1 MSSID
6 SRIVEMKFN
15 NAQFEKG
22 IKETTSSLESL
33 KKSLSLDGA
42 KKGLEN
48 LQEVG
53 KNFSLNNIASGID
66 NLASK
71 FSALAGI
78 GVVALGN
85 IASQAIQTG
94 LQMVKSLT
102 LQPITD
108 GFNEYELKMG
118 SIQTILA
125 NTSKYGTTLDDVTK
139 ALDDLN
145 TYSDKTI
152 YNFGAMT
159 KNIGLFT
166 NAGIKLEDATSM
178 IKGFSNAAAASGTTA
193 ENAAGAAYQL
203 SQALSAGTVRLMD
216 WRSLTNAGMG
226 SKNMQ
231 QGLIDIAGAMGTLTK
246 NGIDATYVQNDF
258 NGSLEKNW
266 LSADVMSSYLRIM
279 AGDMDDASMAAL
291 GLSAAQIES
300 FKAQQ
305 KTAEEAATKI
315 RTFTQLMSTM
325 KESVAS
331 SWSETFGILFGDFN
345 EATDLFT
352 GINNAFGSMISASSE
367 ARNNLLKDWKELGG
381 RTILIDGVK
390 NAFDALMSVI
400 KPISDAFRDIFPAA
414 TAKQLYD
421 LTVQFK
427 NFMGSLVLS
436 AKSSENLKNTFRGL
450 FAVIDIIWMAIKGV
464 ASVFARLLAP
474 LSKTG
479 DGVLTLTGGL
489 GNMLVNLRDAIK
501 SGNFFGKVFEFIGNA
516 IAYPIELLNKFG
528 KAVVGSTETSTG
540 FATVWQGIA
549 NGFQAVWEF
558 IKPAVDWIVESLK
571 VVGDAVSDFFKQM
584 NPASFAAILAGGG
597 VAAAGAGIFKLVQF
611 IRNSFGVLGFGI
623 VDQLQGVLGTL
634 KDYLGSLQR
643 EVQSKTLMNIAIAL
657 GVLAAA
663 VLVLS
668 FIPVD
673 RLATALG
680 AITVMLG
687 QLIAAMILFDK
698 YIGVKG
704 AVKMGLIS
712 FALIGLATAMVIFA
726 AAIAIL
732 SSMDWNE
739 LARGLAGMAGALALM
754 IGAAKILSNNTA
766 KLILVA
772 FALNG
777 LATAMV
783 IMAAAMKI
791 FASLSW
797 DEVGRG
803 LAVMAGMLGI
813 IAVFSKVMGGI
824 AGVVSGA
831 VGLIVIA
838 GAMMIMAGAM
848 KVFATLS
855 WDEIGRGLALLAGSL
870 LILVVAMKFMQSS
883 VLGAAAM
890 ILVATAVTILAA
902 AMKIFSSMSWDE
914 IVKSLVMLAGSLAI
928 LAGAMALMGIPL
940 VMAGSVGIIAAA
952 VAMMMLAPAL
962 KMLGKMSWDEI
973 GRGLTMLASALGILA
988 IGGVL
993 LLAALPGLMGL
1004 GVAALLI
1011 GAGALAAGVGVTMLS
1026 AGLIALGAASSI
1038 GTAALVF
1045 MATQLIGL
1053 IPLIMQKIGEGIIAI
1068 ANVIATSGPA
1078 LIGAFTTVIVSMV
1091 TAIQTA
1097 APLIIETFF
1106 NLISMLVQKLTE
1118 NVPKFVESGIIMING
1133 ILKGIAD
1140 NIGRMID
1147 EGTRIVT
1154 EFLNGIG
1161 RNLPKI
1167 IDAGVK
1173 LIISF
1178 VNGLAQGIRK
1188 NTAAMR
1194 DAGWNLASAIIDGM
1208 TGGLG
1213 SAMVSKAVAAVRGLG
1228 SAVLGAVKAVLG
1240 IRSPS
1245 KEFFKVGAWSGEGLS
1260 NGLVSYTDTVAKDAE
1275 KLGTSAM
1282 DGLNKSISGIS
1293 DMSLSGLDMT
1303 PTIRPVLDLSSI
1315 KKDSTLIDGMLTPSA
1330 LSVDA
1335 GYTKAASISVEQK
1348 ALKSATAATEQAP
1361 APVAGDTNISF
1372 VQNNTS
1378 PKALPPAE
1386 IYRQTKN
1393 QLSAAKGIVVLT

>member
-22 IKETTSSLESL
+22 IKETTSSLEGL

-71 FSALAGI
+71 FTALAGI
-78 GVVALGN
+78 GVIALGN

-178 IKGFSNAAAASGTTA
+178 IKGFSNAAAASGTSA

-266 LSADVMSSYLRIM
+266 LSADVMSAYLRIM

-331 SWSETFGILFGDFN
+331 SWSETFSILFGNFN

-352 GINNAFGSMISASSE
+352 GINDAFGAMIKSSSD
-367 ARNNLLKDWKELGG
+367 ARNNLLQGWKDLGG
-381 RTILIDGVK
+381 RTVLIDGLK
-390 NAFDALMSVI
+390 NAFEALMSII

-427 NFMGSLVLS
+427 NFMGGLILS

-464 ASVFARLLAP
+464 ASVFARLLTP

-479 DGVLTLTGGL
+479 EGVLTLTGGL

-516 IAYPIELLNKFG
+516 IAAPIELLNKFG

-540 FATVWQGIA
+540 FATVWQAIGNA
-549 NGFQAVWEF
+549 FTTVWEF
-558 IKPAVDWIVESLK
+558 IKPAVDWIIDSLK
-571 VVGDAVSDFFKQM
+571 TVGGAIADFFKQM

-597 VAAAGAGIFKLVQF
+597 VAAMGVGVFKF
-611 IRNSFGVLGFGI
+611 AAWIRNTFGVLGFDI
-623 VDQLQGVLGTL
+623 IDQIKGVLGSVTDAV
-634 KDYLGSLQR
+634 KSMQTQI
-643 EVQSKTLMNIAIAL
+643 QSKTLMNIAIAL
-657 GVLAAA
+657 GVLAGAI
-663 VLVLS
+663 LILS
-668 FIPVD
+668 FIPMD
-673 RLATALG
+673 RLAVALTG
-680 AITVMLG
+680 ITVMLG
-687 QLIAAMILFDK
+687 QLIAAMVLFDK
-698 YIGVKG
+698 FIGVKG
-704 AVKMGLIS
+704 AAKMGLIS

-726 AAIAIL
+726 AAIKIM

-739 LARGLAGMAGALALM
+739 LARGLVGMAGALTLM
-754 IGAAKILSNNTA
+754 VGAVKLLASGSG
-766 KLILVA
+766 KLIFVA
-772 FALNG
+772 FALTG
-777 LATAMV
+777 FATAMV
-783 IMAAAMKI
+783 ILAAAMKI
-791 FASLSW
+791 FASMSW

-803 LAVMAGMLGI
+803 LAVMAGMLAT
-813 IAVFSKVMGGI
+813 IALFSKVMGKVG
-824 AGVVSGA
+824 GVVAGA
-831 VGLIVIA
+831 LGLIIIA

-848 KVFATLS
+848 KVFASMS

-883 VLGAAAM
+883 ILGAAAM
-890 ILVATAVTILAA
+890 ILVATAVTILAG
-902 AMKIFSSMSWDE
+902 AMKIFASMSWDE
-914 IVKSLVMLAGSLAI
+914 IGKSLVMLAGSLAI

-962 KMLGKMSWDEI
+962 RLLGKMSWDEI

-1004 GVAALLI
+1004 GVAAVLI
-1011 GAGALAAGVGVTMLS
+1011 GAGALAAGVGVTLLA
-1026 AGLIALGAASSI
+1026 AGLVALGAASTV
-1038 GTAALVF
+1038 GTSALVF

-1053 IPLIMQKIGEGIIAI
+1053 IPLIMQKIGEGIVAI

-1140 NIGRMID
+1140 NIGLMID

-1178 VNGLAQGIRK
+1178 VNGLAQGIRN

-1330 LSVDA
+1330 LSIDA
-1335 GYTKAASISVEQK
+1335 GYARAASISADQK
-1348 ALKSATAATEQAP
+1348 QIKIDTATAAETSVAK
-1361 APVAGDTNISF
+1361 AGDTNISF

-1378 PKALPPAE
+1378 PKALSASE

-1393 QLSAAKGIVVLT
+1393 QIASVKGVVVLA

>member
-22 IKETTSSLESL
+22 IKETTSSLEGL

-53 KNFSLNNIASGID
+53 KNFSLNSIANGID

-71 FSALAGI
+71 FTALAGI

-125 NTSKYGTTLDDVTK
+125 NTSRYGTTLQDVTK
-139 ALDDLN
+139 ALDELN

-152 YNFGAMT
+152 YNFGDMT

-166 NAGIKLEDATSM
+166 NAGIRLEDATSM
-178 IKGFSNAAAASGTTA
+178 IKGFSNAAAASGA
-193 ENAAGAAYQL
+193 SAQDAAGAAYQL
-203 SQALSAGTVRLMD
+203 SQALSTGTVRLMD
-216 WRSLTNAGMG
+216 WKSLTNAKMG

-266 LSADVMSSYLRIM
+266 LSADVMSAYLRIM

-315 RTFTQLMSTM
+315 RTFTALIDTM
-325 KESVAS
+325 KQTVGS
-331 SWSETFGILFGDFN
+331 SWSETFNILFGDFN

-352 GINNAFGSMISASSE
+352 GINDAFGAMIKSSSD
-367 ARNNLLKDWKELGG
+367 ARNNLLQGWKDLGG
-381 RTILIDGVK
+381 RTLLIDGLK
-390 NAFDALMSVI
+390 NAFEALMSII

-427 NFMGSLVLS
+427 NFMGGLILS

-479 DGVLTLTGGL
+479 EGVLTLTGGL

-516 IAYPIELLNKFG
+516 IAAPIELLNKFG

-540 FATVWQGIA
+540 FATVWQAIGNA
-549 NGFQAVWEF
+549 FTAVWEF
-558 IKPAVDWIVESLK
+558 IKPAVDWIIDSLK
-571 VVGDAVSDFFKQM
+571 TVGGAIADFFKQM

-597 VAAAGAGIFKLVQF
+597 VAAMGVGVFKF
-611 IRNSFGVLGFGI
+611 AAWIRNTFGVLGFDI
-623 VDQLQGVLGTL
+623 IDQIKGVLGSVTDAV
-634 KDYLGSLQR
+634 KSMQT
-643 EVQSKTLMNIAIAL
+643 QIKSKTLMNIAIAL
-657 GVLAAA
+657 GVLAGAI
-663 VLVLS
+663 LILS
-668 FIPVD
+668 FIPMD
-673 RLATALG
+673 RLAVALTG
-680 AITVMLG
+680 ITVMLG
-687 QLIAAMILFDK
+687 QLIAAMVLFDK
-698 YIGVKG
+698 FIGVKG
-704 AVKMGLIS
+704 AAKMGLIS

-726 AAIAIL
+726 AAIKIM

-739 LARGLAGMAGALALM
+739 LARGISGMAGALTLM
-754 IGAAKILSNNTA
+754 VTAAKFLSSGSG

-772 FALNG
+772 FAMTG
-777 LATAMV
+777 LATALV
-783 IMAAAMKI
+783 VLAAAMKI

-803 LAVMAGMLGI
+803 LSVMAGMLGI
-813 IAVFSKVMGGI
+813 IALFSKVMGGI
-824 AGVVSGA
+824 GGIVTGAAGLLIISGA
-831 VGLIVIA
+831 MVIF
-838 GAMMIMAGAM
+838 AGAM
-848 KVFATLS
+848 KIFATLS
-855 WDEIGRGLALLAGSL
+855 WEEIGKGLVLLAGSL
-870 LILVVAMKFMQSS
+870 LIITTAMKFMEGSI
-883 VLGAAAM
+883 LGAAAM
-890 ILVATAVTILAA
+890 VVIAA
-902 AMKIFSSMSWDE
+902 AMVILAGALKVMASLSWDE
-914 IVKSLVMLAGSLAI
+914 VGRSMVVLAGSLLI
-928 LAGAMALMGIPL
+928 LSGAMYLMTGALPGAAAL
-940 VMAGSVGIIAAA
+940 IIAAGA
-952 VAMMMLAPAL
+952 LMILAPAL

-973 GRGLTMLASALGILA
+973 GRGLTMLAASLAIIAAGGILL
-988 IGGVL
+988 I
-993 LLAALPGLMGL
+993 AALPGLLGL
-1004 GVAALLI
+1004 GIAAALI
-1011 GAGALAAGVGVTMLS
+1011 GAGALAAGVGIAMLS
-1026 AGLIALGAASSI
+1026 VGLVALGGAAAV
-1038 GTAALVF
+1038 GTNALVF

-1053 IPLIMQKIGEGIIAI
+1053 IPLIALKIGEGIIAI
-1068 ANVIATSGPA
+1068 AGVIATSGPQ
-1078 LIGAFTTVIVSMV
+1078 LIAAFTTVILSLV
-1091 TAIQTA
+1091 TAIATV
-1097 APLIIETFF
+1097 APVIINTFF
-1106 NLISMLVQKLTE
+1106 GLLMMLVKKLEE
-1118 NVPKFVESGIIMING
+1118 NVPVFVDSGMKLLAG
-1133 ILKGIAD
+1133 ILEGIAN
-1140 NIGRMID
+1140 NIGRVID
-1147 EGTRIVT
+1147 AAVSIIVN
-1154 EFLNGIG
+1154 FLNGIS
-1161 RNLPKI
+1161 RNLYRI
-1167 IDAGVK
+1167 IDAGVD
-1173 LIISF
+1173 LILSFLRGISR
-1178 VNGLAQGIRK
+1178 AIRDHSQEF
-1188 NTAAMR
+1188 A
-1194 DAGWNLASAIIDGM
+1194 DAGSDIFRAIADGIKNAISN
-1208 TGGLG
+1208 GGADIRYMGEAIG
-1213 SAMVSKAVAAVRGLG
+1213 SGL
-1228 SAVLGAVKAVLG
+1228 LQGAKNMLG
-1240 IRSPS
+1240 IKSPS
-1245 KEFFKVGAWSGEGLS
+1245 KEFYKLGVFSTQ
-1260 NGLVSYTDTVAKDAE
+1260 GLVGGLDATAKNVYSAAE
-1275 KLGTSAM
+1275 GVGSSAI
-1282 DGLNKSISGIS
+1282 DGLTKSLNGMS
-1293 DMSLSGLDMT
+1293 DATLYGMDMT
-1303 PTIRPVLDLSSI
+1303 PTIRPVLDLSAI
-1315 KKDSTLIDGMLTPSA
+1315 KKDSSLIDGMLKPTS

-1335 GYTKAASISVEQK
+1335 GYSSAASISIDQK
-1348 ALKSATAATEQAP
+1348 AAKEQSANIEQSAAT
-1361 APVAGDTNISF
+1361 NIVNNTSF

-1378 PKALPPAE
+1378 PKALSAAE
-1386 IYRQTKN
+1386 IYRQTRN
-1393 QLSAAKGIVVLT
+1393 QISSAKGVLAIS

>member
-6 SRIVEMKFN
+6 ERIVEMRFN
-15 NAQFEKG
+15 NSQFEKG
-22 IKETTSSLESL
+22 IKETTASLAGL
-33 KKSLSLDGA
+33 KSSLSLDNA

-48 LQEVG
+48 LSDIG
-53 KNFSLNNIASGID
+53 KNFSLSHIADGID
-66 NLASK
+66 SISSK

-94 LQMVKSLT
+94 IQMVRSLT

-178 IKGFSNAAAASGTTA
+178 IKGFSNAAAASGTSA

-231 QGLIDIAGAMGTLTK
+231 QGLIDIADAMGTLSA
-246 NGIDATYVQNDF
+246 NGIDATTVQKDF

-266 LSADVMSSYLRIM
+266 LSADVMSSYLKIM

-300 FKAQQ
+300 FRSQQ

-331 SWSETFGILFGDFN
+331 SWSETFNILFGNFN

-352 GINNAFGSMISASSE
+352 GINDAFGSMIKASSD
-367 ARNNLLKDWKELGG
+367 ARNGLLEDWKKLGG
-381 RTILIDGVK
+381 RTVLIEAVSD
-390 NAFDALMSVI
+390 AFKALMSVV
-400 KPISDAFRDIFPAA
+400 KPIMDAFRDIFPPA

-421 LTVQFK
+421 ITVAVK
-427 NFMGSLVLS
+427 NFMSGLILS

-450 FAVIDIIWMAIKGV
+450 FAVLDIIWMAIKGV

-516 IAYPIELLNKFG
+516 IAAPIELLNKFG
-528 KAVVGSTETSTG
+528 KAVVGSTQTSTG
-540 FATVWQGIA
+540 FATVWEGIA
-549 NGFQAVWEF
+549 NGFQAVWSF
-558 IKPAVDWIVESLK
+558 IKPAVDWIIDSLK
-571 VVGDAVSDFFKQM
+571 TVGTAIADFFKQM

-597 VAAAGAGIFKLVQF
+597 VAAMGVGVFKF
-611 IRNSFGVLGFGI
+611 ASWIRNTFGVLGFNI
-623 VDQLQGVLGTL
+623 IDQIQGVLGSVTDAV
-634 KDYLGSLQR
+634 KSMQTQI
-643 EVQSKTLMNIAIAL
+643 QSKTLMNIAIAL
-657 GVLAAA
+657 GILAGAI
-663 VLVLS
+663 LILS
-668 FIPVD
+668 FIPID
-673 RLATALG
+673 KLGIALG
-680 AITVMLG
+680 GVTVMLI
-687 QLIAAMILFDK
+687 QLVGAMALFDK
-698 YIGVKG
+698 FVGTKG

-726 AAIAIL
+726 AAIKIM

-739 LARGLAGMAGALALM
+739 LARGLAGMAGALTLM
-754 IGAAKILSNNTA
+754 VASVKLLASGSG
-766 KLILVA
+766 KLIFVA
-772 FALNG
+772 FALTG
-777 LATAMV
+777 FATAMV
-783 IMAAAMKI
+783 ILAAAMKI

-813 IAVFSKVMGGI
+813 IVVFSKVMGGI
-824 AGVVSGA
+824 GGVVSGA
-831 VGLIVIA
+831 LGLIIIA

-855 WDEIGRGLALLAGSL
+855 WDEIGRGLVLLAGSLAIIVIAMQFMQSAILGAASMIIISVALTILAGALKIMATMSWDEIGRGMVVLAGSL
-870 LILVVAMKFMQSS
+870 LILAGAMYLMSGA
-883 VLGAAAM
+883 LPGAAAL
-890 ILVATAVTILAA
+890 LVA
-902 AMKIFSSMSWDE
+902 
-914 IVKSLVMLAGSLAI
+914 
-928 LAGAMALMGIPL
+928 AGALMI
-940 VMAGSVGIIAAA
+940 
-952 VAMMMLAPAL
+952 LAPAL

-973 GRGLTMLASALGILA
+973 GRGLTMLAASLLIIAA
-988 IGGVL
+988 AGVVL
-993 LLAALPGLMGL
+993 IAALPGLLGL

-1011 GAGALAAGVGVTMLS
+1011 GVGALAAGVGITMLS
-1026 AGLIALGAASSI
+1026 AGLVALGAASSV

-1053 IPLIMQKIGEGIIAI
+1053 IPLIALKIGEGIIAI
-1068 ANVIATSGPA
+1068 AGVIATSGPT
-1078 LIGAFTTVIVSMV
+1078 LIAAFVTLITSMV
-1091 TAIQTA
+1091 TAIATVG
-1097 APLIIETFF
+1097 PLIINTFF
-1106 NLISMLVQKLTE
+1106 DLIMLLVARLTQSIP
-1118 NVPKFVESGIIMING
+1118 VFVDSGMKMIAG
-1133 ILKGIAD
+1133 ILQGIGN
-1140 NIGRMID
+1140 NIGRIVDAAVTIIVNFID
-1147 EGTRIVT
+1147 A
-1154 EFLNGIG
+1154 IG
-1161 RNLPKI
+1161 RNLPRI
-1167 IDAGVK
+1167 IEAGIK
-1173 LIISF
+1173 LVLSF
-1178 VNGLAQGIRK
+1178 INGVADGVNKYSSQMVEAGSKLFRAIVNGVSIAIERGGADLRWAGQRIGQALLNGAK
-1188 NTAAMR
+1188 AA
-1194 DAGWNLASAIIDGM
+1194 
-1208 TGGLG
+1208 
-1213 SAMVSKAVAAVRGLG
+1213 
-1228 SAVLGAVKAVLG
+1228 LG
-1240 IRSPS
+1240 IASPS
-1245 KEFFKVGAWSGEGLS
+1245 KEFYKLGEFTTQGIT
-1260 NGLVSYTDTVAKDAE
+1260 NGLDDTAKYVALASE
-1275 KLGTSAM
+1275 NVGNTAV
-1282 DGLNKSISGIS
+1282 DGLKKSLNGIS
-1293 DMSLSGLDMT
+1293 DIALGNMDMT
-1303 PTIRPVLDLSSI
+1303 PTIRPVLDLSAI
-1315 KKDSTLIDGMLTPSA
+1315 KKDSSLINGIIAPA
-1330 LSVDA
+1330 PLSIDA
-1335 GYTKAASISVEQK
+1335 GYAKAASISAEQK
-1348 ALKSATAATEQAP
+1348 QMKIDTATASETAVAP
-1361 APVAGDTNISF
+1361 AGDTNISF

-1378 PKALPPAE
+1378 PKALTPAE

-1393 QLSAAKGIVVLT
+1393 QLSAAKGVVVLV

>member
-22 IKETTSSLESL
+22 IKETTSSLEGL

-71 FSALAGI
+71 FTALAGI

-85 IASQAIQTG
+85 IATQAINAG
-94 LQMVKSLT
+94 LSMAKALT
-102 LQPITD
+102 IQPVIEGYSDYNQKLT
-108 GFNEYELKMG
+108 
-118 SIQTILA
+118 SIQTITNA
-125 NTSKYGTTLDDVTK
+125 TGKSIEEVGKYFKELD
-139 ALDDLN
+139 
-145 TYSDKTI
+145 TYADKTI
-152 YNFGAMT
+152 YNLSDMTGALA
-159 KNIGLFT
+159 KFT
-166 NAGIKLEDATSM
+166 NAGVSLDSSVPA
-178 IKGFSNAAAASGTTA
+178 IKGISNMVALAGQDANAASIAYYNLSQSIAGGFLTTTDYKSLNLA
-193 ENAAGAAYQL
+193 NVATNEWKQNVINAALAAGKLKKDANGMYNIPGVAKAYNDQQL
-203 SQALSAGTVRLMD
+203 FNDALSEGWASTDVLLKVLGEY
-216 WRSLTNAGMG
+216 G
-226 SKNMQ
+226 SETTTIGK
-231 QGLIDIAGAMGTLTK
+231 
-246 NGIDATYVQNDF
+246 
-258 NGSLEKNW
+258 
-266 LSADVMSSYLRIM
+266 
-279 AGDMDDASMAAL
+279 
-291 GLSAAQIES
+291 
-300 FKAQQ
+300 KAY
-305 KTAEEAATKI
+305 KAATDVKSFSMMI
-315 RTFTQLMSTM
+315 DTLKANVGTGWTDTFEILIGNLE
-325 KESVAS
+325 ESKQ
-331 SWSETFGILFGDFN
+331 
-345 EATDLFT
+345 LFT
-352 GINNAFGSMISASSE
+352 GLTNTVGGFFDSIST
-367 ARNNLLKDWKELGG
+367 ARNELLQGWKDLGG
-381 RTILIDGVK
+381 RTALIDGIK
-390 NAFDALMSVI
+390 NAWDAVLSVLN
-400 KPISDAFRDIFPAA
+400 PIIQAFRDIFPAA

-479 DGVLTLTGGL
+479 DGILTLTGGL

-540 FATVWQGIA
+540 FAAVWQGIA
-549 NGFQAVWEF
+549 KGFEVVWEF

-704 AVKMGLIS
+704 AVKMGIIS

-726 AAIAIL
+726 GAIAIL

-754 IGAAKILSNNTA
+754 IGAAKILSNNTG

-813 IAVFSKVMGGI
+813 IAAFSKVMGGI

-883 VLGAAAM
+883 ILGAAAM

-914 IVKSLVMLAGSLAI
+914 IGKSLVMLAGSLAI

-1011 GAGALAAGVGVTMLS
+1011 GAGALAAGIGVTMLS
-1026 AGLIALGAASSI
+1026 AGLIALGAASSV

-1053 IPLIMQKIGEGIIAI
+1053 IPLIMQKIGEGIVAI

-1173 LIISF
+1173 VIISF
-1178 VNGLAQGIRK
+1178 VNGLAQGIRN

-1194 DAGWNLASAIIDGM
+1194 DAGWNLASALIDGM

-1213 SAMVSKAVAAVRGLG
+1213 SAMVSKAVAAVHGLG
-1228 SAVLGAVKAVLG
+1228 SAVLRAVKAVLG

-1245 KEFFKVGAWSGEGLS
+1245 KEFFKVGEWSGEGLS
-1260 NGLVSYTDTVAKDAE
+1260 NGLTSYTDQVGKDAE

-1348 ALKSATAATEQAP
+1348 ALKSATSATEQAP

-1378 PKALPPAE
+1378 PKALTESE
-1386 IYRQTKN
+1386 IYRMTKN